1 MNMCWN
7 LKPAKVYVRHVLLID
22 KKLLQ
27 LVDQIQPLLSYV
39 ARNNFTEARDRQRQV
54 RIANL
59 VAFVCEACV
68 AFGKNTFH
76 PHEEGFWDF

>member
-1 MNMCWN
+1 MI
-7 LKPAKVYVRHVLLID
+7 LLID
-22 KKLLQ
+22 EKSLQ

-39 ARNNFTEARDRQRQV
+39 ARKNFTAARERQRQV

-59 VAFVCEACV
+59 VSLVCEACV

-76 PHEEGFWDF
+76 PHEEGFGDF

>member
-1 MNMCWN
+1 MCDMI
-7 LKPAKVYVRHVLLID
+7 LLID
-22 KKLLQ
+22 EKSLQ

-39 ARNNFTEARDRQRQV
+39 ARKNFTAARERQRQV

-59 VAFVCEACV
+59 VSLVCEACV

-76 PHEEGFWDF
+76 PHEEGFGYF